1 MEITEL
7 LRQLNFSKNESDVYL
22 ASLELGLSS
31 AQDIAKKAGIK
42 RTTAYSVLD
51 YLVQKGIVAKTEIK
65 SKTRFLVEPPEKL
78 LSMVTNLQSELSKLM
93 PELQAIYN
101 AKPTKPKITFYEGDM
116 AVQNVYDDTL
126 KEKPEEILEW
136 NTNKFF
142 EKPTV
147 DQRYIEKRVELNIKA
162 KRMASIGSTWHKK
175 HKALDKQELS
185 ETLILPKDKFNLD
198 IEVNIYNN
206 KIAFLNYAENM
217 SVIIE
222 SKAIAD
228 AMKKVYEL
236 SWLGAK
242 SIEVE

>member
-1 MEITEL
+1 MNLKSILQQFGFSENEI
-7 LRQLNFSKNESDVYL
+7 SVYL

-51 YLVQKGIVAKTEIK
+51 YLVQRGIMSKTEDK
-65 SKTRFLVEPPEKL
+65 GRTRFLVESPEKL
-78 LSMVTNLQSELSKLM
+78 LSMITNLQMEFSKLM

-101 AKPTKPKITFYEGDM
+101 AKPTKPKIVFYEGDL
-116 AVQNVYDDTL
+116 AIQNVYDDTL
-126 KEKPEEILEW
+126 KESPEEILEW

-142 EKPTV
+142 ERTTV
-147 DQRYIEKRVELNIKA
+147 DQNYIEKRVKANIKA
-162 KRMASIGSTWHKK
+162 RRMAAVGSLWHKK
-175 HKALDKQELS
+175 HKAKDKEELS

-228 AMKKVYEL
+228 AMKQVYEL
-236 SWLGAK
+236 SCLGAK
-242 SIEVE
+242 IIEVK